1 MKKTTLFTLILVLGT
16 FIGQAQKKK
25 DLLFEIDELKLK
37 LDTIQTALASA
48 RKGEKVSLARME
60 VAEAELQ
67 EVRKTNAT
75 LLENLKSFSEVSS
88 KNSENVEK
96 ALASL
101 REKENQLKI
110 VKDALSSNDSITLVV
125 LTAFKGALQGE
136 AKTSIRNGEVI
147 LTIPNLTLFGED
159 DKNFN
164 IEETAKPLLQ
174 KIATVLNTNPDLK
187 FSIEGNSNAL
197 SFKETD
203 KSIDNWDLSSRQAA
217 AIARILQTSY
227 TVDPKRITAIGRS
240 EYGSEAVVE
249 TVTEIV
255 IEANFQ
261 SFYNTI
267 KEEMKNKQ

>member
-1 MKKTTLFTLILVLGT
+1 MKKTTLFTLILVLGA

-37 LDTIQTALASA
+37 LDTIQTALATA
-48 RKGEKVSLARME
+48 RKGEKVSIARME
-60 VAEAELQ
+60 VAEAELK
-67 EVRKTNAT
+67 EVRATNAT
-75 LLENLKSFSEVSS
+75 LLDNLKSFSEVSS

-110 VKDALSSNDSITLVV
+110 VKDALSSNDSITLVT
-125 LTAFKGALQGE
+125 LTAFKRALGNE
-136 AKTSIRNGEVI
+136 AKTSIRNGEVV
-147 LTIPNLTLFGED
+147 LTIPNLTLFGEN

-164 IEETAKPLLQ
+164 IEEAAKPLLE
-174 KIATVLNTNPDLK
+174 KIATVLNANPDLK

-267 KEEMKNKQ
+267 KEEMKNK